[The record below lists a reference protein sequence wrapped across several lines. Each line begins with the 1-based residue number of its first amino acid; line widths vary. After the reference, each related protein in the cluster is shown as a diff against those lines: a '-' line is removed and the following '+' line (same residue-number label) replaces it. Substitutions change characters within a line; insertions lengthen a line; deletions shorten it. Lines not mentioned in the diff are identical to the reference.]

1 MTSLTFNSPQFIS
14 DHFIVSPDL
23 THWTRSYVKTPHG
36 TTSQRDRA
44 SFQKI
49 DRVLQPETDLAF
61 ALDQATGLYLL
72 AFDLPQPSLYV
83 GIAAEGPNPEGVARR
98 IRKHCVKSMGSHV
111 GSIDSTGGVHHP
123 AKWRKFAISRH
134 EHFDGA
140 EDVLADVRFVHASA
154 TDGNQKSILQNFE
167 RLICSNAE
175 GVLDQMRAA
184 LWPDYESKGVLLL
197 TSGTVRLQDG
207 FDGSIHLWP

>member
-14 DHFIVSPDL
+14 DHFIVSTDL
-23 THWTRSYVKTPHG
+23 THWTRSYMKTPHG
-36 TTSQRDRA
+36 TTPQRNRA

-49 DRVLQPETDLAF
+49 DGVLQPETDLGF

-83 GIAAEGPNPEGVARR
+83 GIAAEGKNPEGVARR

-123 AKWRKFAISRH
+123 GKWRKFAISRH

-140 EDVLADVRFVHASA
+140 EDVLADVRFVHAIA
-154 TDGNQKSILQNFE
+154 TVGNQKAILQKFE
-167 RLICSNAE
+167 RLICSNAR
-175 GVLDQMRAA
+175 GVLDQICSK
-184 LWPDYESKGVLLL
+184 LWPVCGADDVWLL
-197 TSGTVRLQDG
+197 TSGTVRLQSE
-207 FDGSIHLWP
+207 FDYSIHLWE